1 MSRTGGIRLHLIGLA
16 LFAALPLVALAVYRL
31 SDQAVHERR
40 MVSIDAEYA
49 ATTAAARIDERLLA
63 ADALLLGLSTTMR
76 ADPALREQ
84 NEEVLRRT
92 LTKAPSP
99 IANLFLLDTAGTL
112 VATARTVGPSGDSV
126 RAFADRGYFAIVRR
140 ERGLV
145 VGEIR
150 RSAVLEDHPW
160 VVVLARAIV
169 DGEGRFTG
177 VVSMPVRLDSLAG
190 VARGTLSMG
199 NALVTIFDTAGVVL
213 ARSAD
218 PDSVVGK
225 KWFDSGLR
233 IDSTG
238 SGSMRWLDDTVRFT
252 AFTRTRSAPWLVNL
266 GIPEQELEARLGQEL
281 RDEVL
286 LFLFTIGLAVT
297 VAYLLGQ
304 RLTQPIAALV
314 SAARSFERGE
324 TGTRAAPTG
333 PGEIRLLGN
342 AFNQMAETVE
352 RRNAAL
358 ADSERRYRFLFDS
371 NPLPM
376 WAWDADTLQ
385 IMAVNEAAI
394 EKYGYDRDRFLSLRI
409 TDLLDPSEMER
420 FGNARLPFSENRQ
433 SAGLWLHR
441 NADGTPVEMEVI
453 TASSRRLGRASWLSV
468 GIDITA
474 RRVAE
479 RALARSEEQLR
490 QVQKME
496 AIGTFAGGISH
507 DFNNLLTGMLGYCDL
522 ALSELAPDSEA
533 AKDIAEVRALAVR
546 GGDLTRQILTVSR
559 KQVVQPT
566 QFDPNDVV
574 RGLDRLLRR
583 VLGAHIDLETQ
594 LATDVG
600 TMRAD
605 ASQLEQVLLNLTANS
620 RDAMPTGGTLRVTT
634 NVVNRSAAIGSR
646 MPPGELWI
654 LITVS
659 DTGTGMPADVRD
671 RIFEPFFTTKE
682 RGKGTGLGLALAYAM
697 VEQAGGVIRVDSEPG
712 LGTTFYLYF
721 PRHDGAV
728 EIPDAPPTP
737 SESLSGNETILF
749 AEDEESVRAVATAA
763 LERQGYRMLV
773 AANGDAAIAMA
784 QSYPGHIDMLLCDVV
799 MPGTGGR
806 EVAERLRQLR
816 PGIQVMF
823 VSGYTDDES
832 LLGDVRADERLF
844 LQKPF
849 TGAELVKRV
858 RQALDQPTRA
868 VRN

>member
-1 MSRTGGIRLHLIGLA
+1 MSRTGGIRLRLIGLA
-16 LFAALPLVALAVYRL
+16 LFAALPLVALGVYRL
-31 SDQAVHERR
+31 SDQARHERR
-40 MVSIDAEYA
+40 MAIIEAERA
-49 ATTAAARIDERLLA
+49 AATAAARIDERLLA
-63 ADALLLGLSTTMR
+63 ADALLVGLSTTLR
-76 ADPALREQ
+76 ADPAMRAQ

-92 LTKAPSP
+92 LERSPSP

-112 VATARTVGPSGDSV
+112 VATARAVGPSGDSV
-126 RAFADRGYFAIVRR
+126 RAFANRGYFAIVKR

-150 RSAVLEDHPW
+150 RSAVLEGNPW
-160 VVVLARAIV
+160 VIVLARAIL
-169 DGEGRFTG
+169 DRDSRFSG
-177 VVSMPVRLDSLAG
+177 VVSMPVRLDSLAA
-190 VARGTLSMG
+190 VAQVRLAMG
-199 NALVTIFDTAGVVL
+199 MPLVTIFDTAGVVL
-213 ARSAD
+213 ARSAN
-218 PDSVVGK
+218 PSAFVGQK
-225 KWFDSGLR
+225 RFPAGVAIDTMGSASTRWF
-233 IDSTG
+233 
-238 SGSMRWLDDTVRFT
+238 DDTVRVT
-252 AFTRTRSAPWLVNL
+252 AFTRTRSAPWMVNL
-266 GIPEQELEARLGQEL
+266 GIPEQELDARLDSGL

-286 LFLFTIGLAVT
+286 LFLFAIGLAVL
-297 VAYLLGQ
+297 VAYLLGE
-304 RLTQPIAALV
+304 RLTQPITALV
-314 SAARSFERGE
+314 SAARAFERGE
-324 TGTRAAPTG
+324 TGTRAATTG

-376 WAWDADTLQ
+376 WAWDADRLQ

-394 EKYGYDRDRFLSLRI
+394 EKYGYDRDRFLSLLI
-409 TDLLDPSEMER
+409 TDLLDPVEMDR

-433 SAGLWLHR
+433 SAGVWLHR
-441 NADGTPVEMEVI
+441 TADGKTVEMEVI

-522 ALSELAPDSEA
+522 ALSELSPDSEA

-546 GGDLTRQILTVSR
+546 GGELTRQILTVSR

-583 VLGAHIDLETQ
+583 VLGAHIELETE
-594 LATDVG
+594 LASDIG
-600 TMRAD
+600 MLRAD
-605 ASQLEQVLLNLTANS
+605 ASQLEQVLLNLTANA
-620 RDAMPTGGTLRVTT
+620 RDAMPTGGTLRITT
-634 NVVNRSAAIGSR
+634 QAVNRSAAIGSR
-646 MPPGELWI
+646 VPPGESWI
-654 LITVS
+654 MITVS
-659 DTGTGMPADVRD
+659 DTGVGMTPEVRD

-712 LGTTFYLYF
+712 LGTTFSLYF
-721 PRHDGAV
+721 PKHDGAMAPV
-728 EIPDAPPTP
+728 EP
-737 SESLSGNETILF
+737 SSTRSDSVAGSETILL
-749 AEDEESVRAVATAA
+749 AEDEESVRTVATAA
-763 LERQGYRMLV
+763 LERNGYRVL
-773 AANGDAAIAMA
+773 AAPNGDAAIAMA
-784 QSYPGHIDMLLCDVV
+784 NAYPGRIDMLVCDVI
-799 MPGTGGR
+799 MPGIGGR
-806 EVAERLRQLR
+806 EVAERLREMR
-816 PGIQVMF
+816 PGIPVMF

-849 TGAELVKRV
+849 AGSELVRRV
-858 RQALDQPTRA
+858 RQVLDAHARIA
-868 VRN
+868 RS